1 MYFVHIDVIRVNNAS
16 VPTYEDKHFFEWC
29 GSREGIL
36 YEKNENNVYICRAIQ
51 RITGYEKNWFY
62 GNYAVPAVC
71 GLR

>member
-1 MYFVHIDVIRVNNAS
+1 
-16 VPTYEDKHFFEWC
+16 
-29 GSREGIL
+29 
-36 YEKNENNVYICRAIQ
+36 VYICREIQ